1 MDQWL
6 VKRKGEFF
14 YRKAKAEKY
23 RARSAYKLLEVQG
36 KFKLIKKGDIVVD
49 LGAAPGSWSQVAL
62 EFIGENGFVI
72 GVDIIPVVG
81 LSGNYKFILGDI
93 CKESTLAKIKKEL
106 HRDASVVI
114 ADAAP
119 DFSGIRTKDVGV
131 SMQLSFRAIEI
142 AKEILRNGGNFV
154 TKTFRGIDYNL
165 FIAEMKRNFRVVK
178 EVKPRASQQES
189 AEVYVVGLKF
199 KKPKS
204 TP

>member
-23 RARSAYKLLEVQG
+23 RARSAYKLLEVQR
-36 KFKLIKKGDIVVD
+36 KFKLIKKGDIVID

-81 LSGNYKFILGDI
+81 LSGNYKFVLGDMFR
-93 CKESTLAKIKKEL
+93 ESTLGKIKKEL
-106 HRDASVVI
+106 HREASVVL

-119 DFSGIRTKDVGV
+119 GFSGIRTKDVGV

-165 FIAEMKRNFRVVK
+165 FIAEMKRNFGVVR

-199 KKPKS
+199 KKPKL

>member
-1 MDQWL
+1 MSEF
-6 VKRKGEFF
+6 VKQRKKEFF
-14 YRKAKAEKY
+14 YRRAKEEKY
-23 RARSAYKLLEVQG
+23 RARSAYKLLDLQK
-36 KFKLIKKGDIVVD
+36 KFHLIKQGDFVID
-49 LGAAPGSWSQVAL
+49 CGAAPGSWSQVAL

-165 FIAEMKRNFRVVK
+165 FIAEMKRNFGVVR

-204 TP
+204 AP

>member
-1 MDQWL
+1 
-6 VKRKGEFF
+6 
-14 YRKAKAEKY
+14 
-23 RARSAYKLLEVQG
+23 
-36 KFKLIKKGDIVVD
+36 VV
-49 LGAAPGSWSQVAL
+49 L
-62 EFIGENGFVI
+62 
-72 GVDIIPVVG
+72 
-81 LSGNYKFILGDI
+81 
-93 CKESTLAKIKKEL
+93 
-106 HRDASVVI
+106 

-119 DFSGIRTKDVGV
+119 GFSGIRTKDVGV

-165 FIAEMKRNFRVVK
+165 FIAEMKRNFGVVK

>member
-23 RARSAYKLLEVQG
+23 RARSAYKLLEVQS

-165 FIAEMKRNFRVVK
+165 FIAEMKRNFGVVR
-178 EVKPRASQQES
+178 EVKPKASQQES

-204 TP
+204 KP